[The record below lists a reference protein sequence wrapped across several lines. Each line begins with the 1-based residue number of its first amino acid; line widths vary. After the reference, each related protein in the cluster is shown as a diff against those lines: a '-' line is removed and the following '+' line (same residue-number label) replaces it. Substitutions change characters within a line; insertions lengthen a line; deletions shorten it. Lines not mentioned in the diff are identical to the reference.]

1 MSDAALQARNSAHA
15 SLNETVRELKR
26 NYEKQNPSMRILQV
40 KYEKVIAAKEV
51 LISKHITYGEKSKKD
66 LEGDEMVDWLAEKL
80 DDVNDLLDD
89 VFLLLD
95 DEETRTKNTTL
106 QLEND
111 VRAQTETAKK
121 KADAVIADKQC
132 KMEEEIIAERLDAM
146 TAIIDD
152 VDKNTKE
159 DGLSSSKLNLMR

>member
-1 MSDAALQARNSAHA
+1 
-15 SLNETVRELKR
+15 
-26 NYEKQNPSMRILQV
+26 
-40 KYEKVIAAKEV
+40 
-51 LISKHITYGEKSKKD
+51 
-66 LEGDEMVDWLAEKL
+66 MVDWLAEKL

-159 DGLSSSKLNLMR
+159 DGLLV